1 MDKNVYILNETSLG
15 NNTGVNSYIKQ
26 LAIYLTNKTN
36 LNVYIID
43 ICLEQKE
50 FIIESKNSISIYH
63 IPIQWE
69 MLIKKKK
76 RYYRNIF
83 YLLEPYLKNTSDSIF
98 LVNLFIHDEVI
109 RLLKEKYYNI
119 NIFFVVHY
127 LDLNYL
133 AKWDEKG

>member
-76 RYYRNIF
+76 KILSKY
-83 YLLEPYLKNTSDSIF
+83 F
-98 LVNLFIHDEVI
+98 LSFRTLF
-109 RLLKEKYYNI
+109 KKYI
-119 NIFFVVHY
+119 
-127 LDLNYL
+127 
-133 AKWDEKG
+133 G

>member
-119 NIFFVVHY
+119 NFFFVFHY
-127 LDLNYL
+127 LVIF
-133 AKWDEKG
+133 

>member
-109 RLLKEKYYNI
+109 RLLKEKYYKI
-119 NIFFVVHY
+119 GRAHV
-127 LDLNYL
+127 
-133 AKWDEKG
+133 

>member
-119 NIFFVVHY
+119 NIFSNTF
-127 LDLNYL
+127 D
-133 AKWDEKG
+133 